1 MVEAQHTEKLVDS
14 QVVPAVETFPGESS
28 AHAEAQSD
36 LLVVEAPVVDRSAAG
51 VPGLD
56 PAVAN
61 SHP

>member
-36 LLVVEAPVVDRSAAG
+36 LLAVEAPVAYRSAAG
-51 VPGLD
+51 QPGLD
-56 PAVAN
+56 PVVAN
-61 SHP
+61 P